1 MEIQER
7 FIAFVDVLGF
17 KELVA
22 QESLPEVMKLYE
34 KMMAVK
40 EEAIQVVTEKVFRV
54 GTLPAAKIN
63 SVAFSDSII
72 LWTNGSSWYN
82 FVQLLLSLQY
92 IFANAVEEGYL
103 LRGSLTFGEFL
114 LALLN
119 RKIKILYC
127 WEKH

>member
-1 MEIQER
+1 METQER

-22 QESLPEVMKLYE
+22 QESLSEVMQLYD

-54 GTLPAAKIN
+54 GTLPDAKIN

-72 LWTNGSSWYN
+72 LWTNGSS
-82 FVQLLLSLQY
+82 
-92 IFANAVEEGYL
+92 
-103 LRGSLTFGEFL
+103 
-114 LALLN
+114 
-119 RKIKILYC
+119 
-127 WEKH
+127 